1 MSTFL
6 GMQTS
11 QNVHLVATI
20 SRSPRQLAWRRFK
33 ANKIAI
39 PSLITS
45 LFFALAALFAPVIA
59 RIINVDPNARD
70 NSAITERGQTIGR
83 FGGMSWD
90 HPLGVEPGIG
100 YDLLARLMY
109 GARISFL
116 VAVISTVATV
126 ALGLMIGIISG
137 FYRGKVDSIFGRF
150 TDFFLAFPSFF
161 MIIALSAPM
170 IQRIEVSGI
179 ARDNGARIL
188 YLILILVLFGWP
200 YFSRIIRSQVLSL
213 RERDYVIAARALGAS
228 NRRIIFKELMPN
240 LWTPVIVYV
249 SLSLPGYLAAEAVFS
264 YLGIGVQ
271 PPSAT
276 WGLIIA
282 DSTKYVLSE
291 PTYFFIP
298 AVSLVLVVLSFNLLG
313 DAIRDALDPKSES

>member
-1 MSTFL
+1 
-6 GMQTS
+6 MQTD
-11 QNVHLVATI
+11 QNAQVVATI
-20 SRSPRQLAWRRFK
+20 SRSPRQLAWRRFR
-33 ANKIAI
+33 ANKIAMV
-39 PSLITS
+39 SLITS

-59 RIINVDPNARD
+59 RIIHVDPNARD
-70 NSAITERGQTIGR
+70 SSAITERGQTIGR

-126 ALGLMIGIISG
+126 ALGLLIGMISG
-137 FYRGKVDSIFGRF
+137 FYRGKVDSILGRF
-150 TDFFLAFPSFF
+150 TDFLLAFPSFF

-170 IQRIEVSGI
+170 IQRIEMSGI

-188 YLILILVLFGWP
+188 YLILILVLFGWS

-228 NRRIIFKELMPN
+228 NRRIILKELLPN

-298 AVSLVLVVLSFNLLG
+298 AVSLILVVLSFNLLG